1 MRIGILSAQ
10 LGEED
15 VHENRRLIREA
26 LLLGH
31 KAVIINYR
39 KAVVVMAG
47 RKQVLYQPDKKGV
60 LMPVRIDAVIP
71 RINEAD
77 SKSITLATTALETL
91 IAGGAYTTAGPGAI
105 RLSKDKVRSLLAIT
119 AAGIPSPRT
128 AAITTTDVVDLDL
141 DKVLKT
147 VEPNINRRLI
157 VKTISGTHGKGVMS
171 ANSRA
176 EARAIVEGFLV
187 NRIPI
192 MLQQFVEPTKKDQYI
207 DLRFIV
213 IGGKCI
219 SAMKREA
226 VRKDE
231 IRANIS
237 LGGMG
242 LSHKPSEWET
252 ELAERA
258 ARAVGLS
265 VAGVDIIPSGKKRL
279 VIEVNSSPGFVIE
292 KINRVNIARQIVQ
305 QATSHARAEEGLQP
319 NKLKEVLNKPVPIPD
334 TIKFKNV
341 RPKISKALSP
351 EAIRLIRIKV
361 KSISE

>member
-10 LGEED
+10 LGQED
-15 VHENRRLIREA
+15 VHENRRLMREI

-31 KAVIINYR
+31 KPVVINYR
-39 KAVVVMAG
+39 KAVVVTAG
-47 RKQVLYQPDKKGV
+47 RKQLLYQPDKNGM
-60 LMPVRIDAVIP
+60 LMPVRVDAVIP
-71 RINEAD
+71 RINEAN

-91 IAGGAYTTAGPGAI
+91 IASGVYSTAGPGAI
-105 RLSKDKVRSLLAIT
+105 RLSKDKVRSLLAMT
-119 AAGIPSPRT
+119 AAGLPSPRT
-128 AAITTTDVVDLDL
+128 AAITTTDVIDLDL
-141 DKVLKT
+141 DKALKI

-157 VKTISGTHGKGVMS
+157 VKTISGTHGKGVMP

-176 EARAIVEGFLV
+176 EARAIIEGFLV

-192 MLQQFVEPTKKDQYI
+192 MLQQFVEPTKKDYYI
-207 DLRFIV
+207 DLRFIIV
-213 IGGKCI
+213 GGKCV

-237 LGGMG
+237 LGGLG

-265 VAGVDIIPSGKKRL
+265 VAGVDIIPSGRKRL

-292 KINRVNIARQIVQ
+292 KINRVNVARQIVQ
-305 QATSHARAEEGLQP
+305 QAISHASVDYEKRLEKQP
-319 NKLKEVLNKPVPIPD
+319 VKLSDPVPVA
-334 TIKFKNV
+334 IKKV

-351 EAIRLIRIKV
+351 EAIKLIRIKV
-361 KSISE
+361 KTISE